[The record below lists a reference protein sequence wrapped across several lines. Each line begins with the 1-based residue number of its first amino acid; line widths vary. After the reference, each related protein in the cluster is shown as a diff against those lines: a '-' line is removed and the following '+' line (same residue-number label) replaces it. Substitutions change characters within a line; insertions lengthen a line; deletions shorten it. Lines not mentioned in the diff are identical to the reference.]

1 MLSVLYIQPFSL
13 MGFVLREMLTR
24 FTRIAPDVKVR
35 AYLFCLPIFTPQ
47 HLMNLEAFR
56 LIL

>member
-13 MGFVLREMLTR
+13 MGFVVRETLTR

-47 HLMNLEAFR
+47 
-56 LIL
+56 LITFDEFGSF